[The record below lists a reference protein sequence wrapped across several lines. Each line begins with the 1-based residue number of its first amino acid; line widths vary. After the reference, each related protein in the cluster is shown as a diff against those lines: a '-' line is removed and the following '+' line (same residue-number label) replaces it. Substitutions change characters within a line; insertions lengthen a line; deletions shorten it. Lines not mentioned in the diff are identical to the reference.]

1 MFQSGILAPTLGT
14 LLIMLTIVI
23 AHKDFFYDS
32 WVSAVCLIVIIV
44 LC

>member
-1 MFQSGILAPTLGT
+1 MFQSGILAPLST
-14 LLIMLTIVI
+14 LLIMLTII
-23 AHKDFFYDS
+23 LAYKDLFYGS